1 MDLSDADNYL
11 ASEGV
16 VEAAV
21 EAGFYSP
28 ASGRPFDFLAAF
40 SYFNARSMHLG
51 DKCPPDYNLYSGRRT
66 WRVFDKLAPSLN
78 LDPTLGQIAYKK
90 TYPVSVKVIHR
101 SMTRINEYLSTTVP
115 LLASG
120 CWRLVCHMVCVRW
133 MSGSRLFEPAF
144 TYSQTSESS
153 LSSPMHPSRWQ
164 LSRSCYGTTTRG
176 RRST

>member
-1 MDLSDADNYL
+1 MDLSDTSLIPLPYRSLVIRAMDLSDTDNYL

-101 SMTRINEYLSTTVP
+101 STTRIYEYQSTTVL
-115 LLASG
+115 LLASAPP
-120 CWRLVCHMVCVRW
+120 WCVTWYMCAMDVR
-133 MSGSRLFEPAF
+133 
-144 TYSQTSESS
+144 
-153 LSSPMHPSRWQ
+153 
-164 LSRSCYGTTTRG
+164 
-176 RRST
+176 